1 MNMGKILRVV
11 IVAILVVAMLTAP
24 VYAAP
29 ASPEEYGAK
38 ILGFIGLFFA
48 DTRVQT
54 LAGLIILEV
63 FLAVALAIKKN
74 EFAWRR
80 LGDFYRTMVIPYLLG
95 FLGFFLA
102 GKFITLSLLAP
113 YDTIVGEGAIW
124 LAWMTLLFNLA
135 GDIYAKAKELGIPL
149 PDLPGFPPE

>member
-1 MNMGKILRVV
+1 MRKILRTAV
-11 IVAILVVAMLTAP
+11 VAILVCALFVAP

-29 ASPEEYGAK
+29 ATPEEYGAK
-38 ILGFIGLFFA
+38 ILELIGLFFA

-63 FLAVALAIKKN
+63 FLAVASAVKKG

-80 LGDFYRTMVIPYLLG
+80 LADFYRTMVIPYLLG

-102 GKFITLSLLAP
+102 GKFITLSLLEP
-113 YDTIVGEGAIW
+113 YDALVGEGAIW
-124 LAWMTLLFNLA
+124 LAWIGLIFNLVA
-135 GDIYAKAKELGIPL
+135 DIYAKAKELGIPL
-149 PDLPGFPPE
+149 PELPGFPPE

>member
-1 MNMGKILRVV
+1 MGKILRTA
-11 IVAILVVAMLTAP
+11 IVAVLVAALLVAP

-38 ILGFIGLFFA
+38 ILEFIGLFFA
-48 DTRVQT
+48 DARVQT
-54 LAGLIILEV
+54 VAGLIILEV
-63 FLAVALAIKKN
+63 FLAVGAALKKKQF
-74 EFAWRR
+74 EWRR
-80 LGDFYRTMVIPYLLG
+80 LADFYGTMVIPYVLG

-124 LAWMTLLFNLA
+124 LAWITLAFNLLA
-135 GDIYAKAKELGIPL
+135 DIFIKAKELGIPL

>member
-1 MNMGKILRVV
+1 MSKILRTVV
-11 IVAILVVAMLTAP
+11 VAIVVAALLVTP

-38 ILGFIGLFFA
+38 ILEYIGLFFA

-54 LAGLIILEV
+54 IAGLIILEV

-80 LGDFYRTMVIPYLLG
+80 LADFYRTMVIPYLLG

-102 GKFITLSLLAP
+102 GKFIKMALVEP
-113 YDTIVGEGAIW
+113 YDVIVGEGAIW
-124 LAWMTLLFNLA
+124 LAWITLIFNLVA
-135 GDIYAKAKELGIPL
+135 DVYAKAKELGIPL
-149 PDLPGFPPE
+149 PDLPGFPPT